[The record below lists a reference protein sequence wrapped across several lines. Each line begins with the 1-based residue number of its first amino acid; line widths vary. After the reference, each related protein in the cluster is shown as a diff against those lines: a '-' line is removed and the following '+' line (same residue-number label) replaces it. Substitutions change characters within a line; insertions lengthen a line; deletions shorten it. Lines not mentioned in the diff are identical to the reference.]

1 MRKVLITIV
10 SLIAVLAAA
19 AGIMT
24 ISYINSD
31 DYKGDV
37 FTEGT
42 IINGVNCSGLTYSQA
57 ADELTRHRNGMHLQV
72 VGSLDETLEDFTD
85 FGCTY
90 DIDGYLESFK
100 KDHLVAAAVN
110 HYLHIPFSGNVT
122 MKVRSCGTN
131 LMRDVKESDFL
142 HRDGTTET
150 SDAYV
155 DLEDPAFPIV
165 PEVYGTKADPD
176 AFLEDLIHAIEMG
189 QTRFMYD
196 EKSYVAAPKVKAD
209 DPDLIEYQK
218 FCRKY
223 LNQQIT
229 YEFGDDSYRVSPK
242 ELAAMMD
249 EDLTGEADPQA
260 VADFVDKLKKD
271 YDIAGGE
278 LKFHSLTG
286 RTFKVSRGDCIWV
299 IDSQGETSQL
309 LEDISS
315 HRDVTREPVYSSTG
329 TGKYSKHLEI
339 GNTYIDV
346 DLQKQ
351 HVTFFKKGKKAFECD
366 CVSGSLAA
374 GHGTPTGVYNITNL
388 GRNITLIGG
397 GKKGSPGY
405 YESFVQYWM
414 AFIGNSIGLHDA
426 SWRSESEFGGD
437 TYKYSGSHGCV
448 NLPPS
453 KAGKLYDVLEIGT
466 PVIVHY

>member
-1 MRKVLITIV
+1 MRKVLVTIAAV
-10 SLIAVLAAA
+10 AAVLAVA

-24 ISYINSD
+24 ISYMNSD
-31 DYKGDV
+31 DFKGDT
-37 FTEGT
+37 FQEGT
-42 IINGVNCSGLTYSQA
+42 SINGLNCSGLTYRQA
-57 ADELTRHRNGMHLQV
+57 SAELSDYWNSRHLQV
-72 VGSLDETLEDFTD
+72 VGSLDETLADFTD

-90 DIDGYLESFK
+90 DIDEYLKSIK
-100 KDHLVAAAVN
+100 KDHLVASAVN
-110 HYLHIPFSGNVT
+110 YYLHVPFNASIT
-122 MKVRSCGTN
+122 MKVRSCGTDF
-131 LMRDVKESDFL
+131 LQDVKSSYFL
-142 HRDGTTET
+142 RRDGTTET

-155 DLEDPAFPIV
+155 DLEDPEFPIV

-176 AFLEDLIHAIEMG
+176 AFTEDLIHALEMG
-189 QTRFMYD
+189 ITRFEYD
-196 EKSYVAAPKVKAD
+196 EKSYVSCPDVKAD
-209 DPDLIEYQK
+209 DPELIEYQK

-223 LNQQIT
+223 LNQKIT
-229 YEFGDDSYRVSPK
+229 YKFGDDTYTIPASK
-242 ELAAMMD
+242 LAAMMGD
-249 EDLTGEADPQA
+249 NLTGEADAEA
-260 VADFVDKLKKD
+260 VADFVKYLKD
-271 YDIAGGE
+271 EYDIAGGE

-286 RTFKVSRGDCIWV
+286 RTFNVSRGDCIWV
-299 IDSQGETSQL
+299 IDEQGEALQL
-309 LEDISS
+309 AADISS
-315 HRDVTREPVYSSTG
+315 HSDVTREPVYASTG
-329 TGKYSKHLEI
+329 TGKYSKKLEI
-339 GNTYIDV
+339 GNTYVDV
-346 DLQKQ
+346 DLENQ

-374 GHGTPTGVYNITNL
+374 GHGTPTGVYHITNM

>member
-10 SLIAVLAAA
+10 SVIVVLAAA

-31 DYKGDV
+31 DYKADV
-37 FTEGT
+37 FPEGT
-42 IINGVNCSGLTYSQA
+42 IINGVNCSGLSFSRA
-57 ADELTRHRNGMHLQV
+57 ADELSDSWNDRHLQV
-72 VGSLDETLEDFTD
+72 VGSLDETLADFTD

-90 DIDGYLESFK
+90 DIDGYLASFK

-110 HYLHIPFSGNVT
+110 HYLHIPFSGSIT
-122 MKVRSCGTN
+122 MKVRSCGTGF
-131 LMRDVKESDFL
+131 LQEVKSSDFL

-155 DLEDPAFPIV
+155 DLDNPDFPII
-165 PEVYGTKADPD
+165 PEVYGTKADPE
-176 AFLEDLIHAIEMG
+176 AFTEDLIHAIEMG
-189 QTRFMYD
+189 LTRFEYD
-196 EKSYVAAPKVKAD
+196 EKAYVASPKIKAD
-209 DPDLIEYQK
+209 DPDLIRYQK
-218 FCRKY
+218 FCKKY

-229 YEFGDDSYRVSPK
+229 YEFGDDSYRVSSK

-249 EDLTGEADPQA
+249 DNLSGEADSQA
-260 VADFVDKLKKD
+260 VAEFVDKLKKD
-271 YDIAGGE
+271 YDLADGE

-299 IDSQGETSQL
+299 IDAEGETAQL
-309 LEDISS
+309 MEDISS
-315 HRDVTREPVYSSTG
+315 HRNVTREPVYSSTG
-329 TGKYSKHLEI
+329 TGKYSRKLEI
-339 GNTYIDV
+339 GNTYVDV
-346 DLQKQ
+346 DLENQ
-351 HVTFFKKGKKAFECD
+351 HVTFFKKGRKAFECD

-374 GHGTPTGVYNITNL
+374 GHGTPTGVYNITNM
-388 GRNITLIGG
+388 GRNITLVGG

-453 KAGKLYDVLEIGT
+453 KAGKLYDILDIGT